1 MDEWIDEW
9 TVQYSCLIFS
19 SLLRNCNSL
28 RRIEVF
34 DCQLISRVGI
44 QKLQR
49 LRRDITIHAYFPPHP
64 PSTPVQ
70 NNRRRVTCQCCS
82 LL

>member
-1 MDEWIDEW
+1 MNGH
-9 TVQYSCLIFS
+9 VLSSRYCLGIVILS
-19 SLLRNCNSL
+19 

-49 LRRDITIHAYFPPHP
+49 LRQDITVHAYFPPHP